1 MITWTVPPPRTGTRL
16 NLPNASSVTIAL
28 FARVSPA
35 LKGSVGSG
43 GTVAPEYAVRPPAAV
58 GLVTV
63 MFKTTSEAPEGIS
76 QLPAAMIKYVVPLES
91 GGPLRESR
99 SRQGVVVKYKSP
111 GVSA

>member
-1 MITWTVPPPRTGTRL
+1 
-16 NLPNASSVTIAL
+16 
-28 FARVSPA
+28 
-35 LKGSVGSG
+35 
-43 GTVAPEYAVRPPAAV
+43 
-58 GLVTV
+58 
-63 MFKTTSEAPEGIS
+63 MFNTTSEAPEGIS